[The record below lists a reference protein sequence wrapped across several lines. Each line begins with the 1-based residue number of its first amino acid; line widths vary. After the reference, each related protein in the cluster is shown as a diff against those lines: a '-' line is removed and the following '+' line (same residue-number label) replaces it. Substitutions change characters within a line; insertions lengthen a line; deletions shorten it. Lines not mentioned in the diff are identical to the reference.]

1 MGRLPESNPFV
12 EVATHFFLEDLAD
25 KVGIQGLNNY
35 LIGLAKTLA
44 NNMPEEEWRDWN
56 EFLEALRAGDTMLTA
71 FEDVVTLTNH
81 CIVTRH
87 SPFERGWREYV
98 KRVGSFSPAH
108 KEVAD
113 FYNKNVKPTAVNS
126 LHIILQTFRA
136 AAAPRVKAAGK
147 IVHYAQMATVW
158 PDGQRMVA
166 PEAERKELLKRAGL
180 SETKLR
186 MLLRDNADVWVLWT
200 Q

>member
-1 MGRLPESNPFV
+1 
-12 EVATHFFLEDLAD
+12 
-25 KVGIQGLNNY
+25 
-35 LIGLAKTLA
+35 
-44 NNMPEEEWRDWN
+44 
-56 EFLEALRAGDTMLTA
+56 MLTA

-108 KEVAD
+108 KDVAD

-147 IVHYAQMATVW
+147 TVHYAQMATVW